1 MVKLLFFQFQVTNS
15 SLKYKK
21 PTSSYEFKKWKNNLL
36 TSNSVTR
43 DFLCGNETL
52 CSSELFVKHIE
63 MLDLVIID
71 IDVALNRYCF

>member
-1 MVKLLFFQFQVTNS
+1 MEKH
-15 SLKYKK
+15 
-21 PTSSYEFKKWKNNLL
+21 LL

-52 CSSELFVKHIE
+52 CNSELFVKYID

-71 IDVALNRYCF
+71 IDLALNRCFFVIMRLLLTYTALCYYAF